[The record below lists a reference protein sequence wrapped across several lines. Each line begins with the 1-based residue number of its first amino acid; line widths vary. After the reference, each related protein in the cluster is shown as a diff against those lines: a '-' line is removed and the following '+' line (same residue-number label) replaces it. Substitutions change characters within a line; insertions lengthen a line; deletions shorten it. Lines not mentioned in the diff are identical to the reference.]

1 MKTIWKAALAA
12 LSITAF
18 AGVAGSASAQ
28 PYDDYRYDGGYTTP
42 YGQGYGSLYNGDYG
56 YGDPAYDPYGYGY
69 APDGIGI
76 DYASGGYCDEWG
88 CPADYY
94 DMPVY
99 YGSIYYGGSW
109 FNGPHYYR
117 DYGGSRQ
124 YWVHGGWHNDGW
136 SGARP
141 NWYRPGRT
149 GPALGR
155 DFYRSERFRNSRNA
169 GQRDNRG
176 GRPDFNRNDNR
187 GGRDGGNRNG
197 APQSQ
202 AAPQAQPQNGGA
214 AFRNGR
220 FLPRAEAGNRG
231 GGPRN
236 SGGGNRGGG
245 SRGGGGGGNHGGGDG
260 HRGR

>member
-1 MKTIWKAALAA
+1 MRHFWKAPLAI
-12 LSITAF
+12 LSLTAF
-18 AGVAGSASAQ
+18 VGLAGCVQ
-28 PYDDYRYDGGYTTP
+28 PYDD
-42 YGQGYGSLYNGDYG
+42 
-56 YGDPAYDPYGYGY
+56 GYGY
-69 APDGIGI
+69 AGYGGGYDDYGYDAPGGVGY
-76 DYASGGYCDEWG
+76 DYASGGYCDAWG

-94 DMPVY
+94 DMPLY

-176 GRPDFNRNDNR
+176 GRPDFNRNDNNRNGNRDFGNR
-187 GGRDGGNRNG
+187 GGRDGGNRNAG
-197 APQSQ
+197 PQSQ

-220 FLPRAEAGNRG
+220 FLPRSEAGNRG

-236 SGGGNRGGG
+236 SGGNRGGGGGNRGGG
-245 SRGGGGGGNHGGGDG
+245 GDHDGGDG